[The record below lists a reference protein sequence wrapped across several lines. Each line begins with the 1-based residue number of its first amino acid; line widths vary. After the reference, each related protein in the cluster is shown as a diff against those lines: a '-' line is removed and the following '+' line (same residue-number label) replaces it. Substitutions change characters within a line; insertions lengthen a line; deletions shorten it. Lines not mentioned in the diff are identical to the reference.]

1 MNQKDERELRLA
13 YNAAYLA
20 LRLSKL
26 SRQGTL
32 ERVAV
37 MALGISDAE
46 ELEDFCWDSH
56 ELGFDG
62 LVEKLMSDASLHE
75 FFTGSD
81 ESIRNVRSHAFNI
94 TVSTAC
100 NLINQNT

>member
-1 MNQKDERELRLA
+1 MNQKDDRELRLA
-13 YNAAYLA
+13 YNAASLA
-20 LRLSKL
+20 FLLSKF
-26 SRQGTL
+26 SREGTL

-46 ELEDFCWDSH
+46 ELEGFCWGSH

-62 LVEKLMSDASLHE
+62 LVEKLTSDASLHE
-75 FFTGSD
+75 LFTGSD
-81 ESIRNVRSHAFNI
+81 ESIREVRSHAFNI

-100 NLINQNT
+100 NLINQNA